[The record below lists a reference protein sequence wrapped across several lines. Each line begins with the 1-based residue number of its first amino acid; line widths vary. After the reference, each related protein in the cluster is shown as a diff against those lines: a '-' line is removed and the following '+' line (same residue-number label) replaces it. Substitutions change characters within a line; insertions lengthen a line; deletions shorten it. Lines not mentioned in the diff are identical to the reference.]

1 MNMPLRSPPDTGRGL
16 YGWVWEMHP
25 AACRVGINYQ
35 RGRDGKLEQGPVVG
49 DVLTS
54 RLSGE

>member
-1 MNMPLRSPPDTGRGL
+1 MSMPLRSPPDTGRDL
-16 YGWVWEMHP
+16 HGWVWEMHP
-25 AACRVGINYQ
+25 AACRVGIKYQ
-35 RGRDGKLEQGPVVG
+35 RNGDGKVEQGAVIG